1 VKEAVPFRLV
11 RVTGRN
17 GRYRSGEHRCYR
29 GHDGQLHARH
39 SYSGRGRGKL
49 LDGCAHAANI
59 KSSPNHGRNDWVAA
73 PIGEP
78 LRPLR
83 FAYATTEVPADYDD
97 PDTDMLELAV
107 LRAVST
113 HPNRE
118 RIGSMLINPGGAQ
131 ACVARRRFGSPPRA
145 PDAAVK
151 FGP

>member
-1 VKEAVPFRLV
+1 MTGNFMPVILTPAEGEENSWMAALMPPTSRV
-11 RVTGRN
+11 RPITAEMTGSR
-17 GRYRSGEHRCYR
+17 R
-29 GHDGQLHARH
+29 
-39 SYSGRGRGKL
+39 
-49 LDGCAHAANI
+49 
-59 KSSPNHGRNDWVAA
+59 

-83 FAYATTEVPADYDD
+83 FAYATTEVPADYDH
-97 PDTDMLELAV
+97 PDTDMLGLAV

>member
-1 VKEAVPFRLV
+1 M
-11 RVTGRN
+11 TGSR
-17 GRYRSGEHRCYR
+17 R
-29 GHDGQLHARH
+29 
-39 SYSGRGRGKL
+39 
-49 LDGCAHAANI
+49 
-59 KSSPNHGRNDWVAA
+59 

-83 FAYATTEVPADYDD
+83 FAYATTEVPADYDH

-118 RIGSMLINPGGAQ
+118 RIWSMLINPGGPGGSGLDA
-131 ACVARRRFGSPPRA
+131 AVSNALTLPTSCWPASPLALARARALVIDGAVDPPPSA

>member
-1 VKEAVPFRLV
+1 MDATDLASIGATGGMTGNFMPVILTPAEGEENSWTAALMPPTS
-11 RVTGRN
+11 RVGPITAEMTGSR
-17 GRYRSGEHRCYR
+17 R
-29 GHDGQLHARH
+29 
-39 SYSGRGRGKL
+39 
-49 LDGCAHAANI
+49 
-59 KSSPNHGRNDWVAA
+59 

-83 FAYATTEVPADYDD
+83 FAYATTEVPADYDTRT
-97 PDTDMLELAV
+97 PTCWNWPCC
-107 LRAVST
+107 AVST